1 MHFETVSTSLRAT
14 RISVG
19 LRPTLDAARGR
30 REAISI
36 VSVYHAVV
44 NLALGD
50 GRLVAIAG
58 EAVGGLPN
66 GILVGDDPDFTRLG
80 IRPGM
85 AARWAA
91 GRLHIPAASL
101 VVRTDRAAD
110 WSPRIARRDVTGW
123 PLRSER
129 AWILARDARVPGG
142 LLDLPMGWPALWA
155 LHAAIR
161 NGDRAAAAGAAR
173 GLIGLG
179 PGLTPSGDDALAGV
193 ESALHAAFDPA
204 AGFLGAVL
212 ADVETRTTVVS
223 VALLRHAA
231 QGEMAERVH
240 RLLDGL
246 LAPDPATLA
255 PAVEMAVRHGG
266 TSGSDLLAGVLLG
279 LDAAT
284 GVAAA
289 PAPDLIDRVAA

>member
-1 MHFETVSTSLRAT
+1 MHFETAPTALRAT

-19 LRPTLDAARGR
+19 LRPILDGVRVR
-30 REAISI
+30 REPLRV
-36 VSVYHAVV
+36 VSVHRAVV
-44 NLALGD
+44 NLALQD
-50 GRLVAIAG
+50 GRLVAIAD
-58 EAVGGLPN
+58 EAVGGLPS

-91 GRLHIPAASL
+91 GRLRVPAASL
-101 VVRTDRAAD
+101 VVRTERAVD
-110 WSPRIARRDVTGW
+110 WSPRIARRDVVGW

-129 AWILARDARVPGG
+129 ARILARDGRVPGG
-142 LLDLPMGWPALWA
+142 LLDLPMAWPALWA
-155 LHAAIR
+155 LDAAIR
-161 NGDRAAAAGAAR
+161 DGDRAAAAGAAR

-193 ESALHAAFDPA
+193 ESALHAAGHPA

-212 ADVETRTTVVS
+212 ADVETRTTAVS

-231 QGEMAERVH
+231 AGEASERVH
-240 RLLDGL
+240 RLLAGL
-246 LAPDPATLA
+246 LSPEPEAVA
-255 PAVEMAVRHGG
+255 PAIELAVRHGA

-284 GVAAA
+284 GVVAA
-289 PAPDLIDRVAA
+289 PAPALIGRVAA